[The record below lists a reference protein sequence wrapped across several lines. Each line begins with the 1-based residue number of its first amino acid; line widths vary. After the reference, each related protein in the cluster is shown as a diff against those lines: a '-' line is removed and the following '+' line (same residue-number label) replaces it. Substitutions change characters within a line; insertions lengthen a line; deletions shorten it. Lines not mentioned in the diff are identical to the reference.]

1 MICRLQSSRRL
12 QHSFVKNL
20 ISALSS
26 FWTTARKLSD
36 IVKRRSTRVLR
47 AAVKLRVARSPGI
60 FGGLRKVAGDAHVG
74 KA

>member
-1 MICRLQSSRRL
+1 VRII
-12 QHSFVKNL
+12 F
-20 ISALSS
+20 SALSP
-26 FWTTARKLSD
+26 FWATARKLSD

-60 FGGLRKVAGDAHVG
+60 FDNLKVGGDAYVG